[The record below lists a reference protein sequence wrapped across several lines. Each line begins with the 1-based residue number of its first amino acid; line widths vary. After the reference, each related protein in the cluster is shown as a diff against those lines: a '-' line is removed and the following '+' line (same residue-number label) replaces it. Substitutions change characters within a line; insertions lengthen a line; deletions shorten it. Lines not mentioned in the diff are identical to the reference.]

1 MIPIYQ
7 ILQITEEKGN
17 DYIPEIYIIYS
28 STNKDKATDVYDEC
42 LRYEREYSVWLKNMQ
57 NAYTA
62 WYTKEFGNNKQNES
76 YAFAGYMRWFKKATE
91 NNDNQKHIDFVN
103 DYEKTNPFVTTAT
116 KYSEYTTF
124 MFIESELIDD

>member
-7 ILQITEEKGN
+7 VLQITEEEDN
-17 DYIPEIYIIYS
+17 DYIPNIHIIYS
-28 STNKDKATDVYDEC
+28 STNKDKAIDVYDEC
-42 LRYEREYSVWLKNMQ
+42 LRYKREYSAWIKDMQ
-57 NAYTA
+57 NAYLD
-62 WYTKEFGNNKQNES
+62 WHTKEFGNNKQSES
-76 YAFAGYMRWFKKATE
+76 YVFIEYMRWFKKATE
-91 NNDNQKHIDFVN
+91 ENDNQKHIDFVN